1 MKRKEILGG
10 RESPRQQST
19 KEAVRRESFESKK
32 SHCTRYICFI
42 DVCDYFALDV
52 LVHMHFMVW
61 AIKCMYAFTTKVICS
76 KKKCQ
81 GKDNG
86 VFIMYY

>member
-1 MKRKEILGG
+1 MG
-10 RESPRQQST
+10 ESPPVSNQR
-19 KEAVRRESFESKK
+19 KKPLGRESFESKK

-61 AIKCMYAFTTKVICS
+61 AIKCMYAFTTKVIRS
-76 KKKCQ
+76 KRKCQ